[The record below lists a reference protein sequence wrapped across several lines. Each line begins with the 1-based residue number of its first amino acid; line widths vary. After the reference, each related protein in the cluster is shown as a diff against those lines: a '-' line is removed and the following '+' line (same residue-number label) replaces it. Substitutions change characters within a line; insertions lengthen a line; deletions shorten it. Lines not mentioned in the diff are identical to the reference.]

1 MEGLPQTRQPGIW
14 LRTAL
19 NRRNSA
25 HHPDRH
31 IIENAVLPRPKSE
44 FEVYMRNTC
53 GGFILLGV
61 VALASL
67 AGGQDSPSLGDIAR
81 QAKEQKQKK
90 EAQSKAGQ
98 DSKPP
103 KVITN
108 EEMPS
113 RPESSYVHPTGRPQ
127 GAGVV
132 PAANVEMNAGIWKS
146 QIQNQKNVISSQ
158 QSMIDKI
165 NDSVRYAPANCVS
178 GCVQW
183 NEQQQR
189 KQEEVERM
197 RGQLE
202 EQKKNLENMQEAAR
216 KQGFGSSVYDP

>member
-1 MEGLPQTRQPGIW
+1 MRKTHG
-14 LRTAL
+14 
-19 NRRNSA
+19 SF
-25 HHPDRH
+25 
-31 IIENAVLPRPKSE
+31 VLWA
-44 FEVYMRNTC
+44 
-53 GGFILLGV
+53 V
-61 VALASL
+61 VASACF
-67 AGGQDSPSLGDIAR
+67 AIGQDSPSLGDLAR

-113 RPESSYVHPTGRPQ
+113 RPESSYARPTGRPQ
-127 GAGVV
+127 GTGVV
-132 PAANVEMNAGIWKS
+132 PAANVEMSAEIWKS
-146 QIQNQKNVISSQ
+146 QIQNQKSLINSQ

-183 NEQQQR
+183 NERQQQ
-189 KQEEVERM
+189 KQEEVEKM

-202 EQKKNLENMQEAAR
+202 EQKKNLEDMQEAAR

>member
-1 MEGLPQTRQPGIW
+1 
-14 LRTAL
+14 
-19 NRRNSA
+19 
-25 HHPDRH
+25 
-31 IIENAVLPRPKSE
+31 
-44 FEVYMRNTC
+44 MRKTC
-53 GGFILLGV
+53 GSFVLLAV
-61 VALASL
+61 VASASL
-67 AGGQDSPSLGDIAR
+67 AIGQDSPSLGDVAR

-90 EAQSKAGQ
+90 EAQSKSDP
-98 DSKPP
+98 DSKPT

-113 RPESSYVHPTGRPQ
+113 RPESSHAAPSGRPQ
-127 GAGVV
+127 GTGVV

-146 QIQNQKNVISSQ
+146 QIQNQKNAISSQ
-158 QSMIDKI
+158 QAMIDKI

-189 KQEEVERM
+189 KQQEVETM

>member
-1 MEGLPQTRQPGIW
+1 M
-14 LRTAL
+14 
-19 NRRNSA
+19 RRSC
-25 HHPDRH
+25 
-31 IIENAVLPRPKSE
+31 S
-44 FEVYMRNTC
+44 
-53 GGFILLGV
+53 GFVLLGV
-61 VALASL
+61 VGLASL
-67 AGGQDSPSLGDIAR
+67 TIGQDSPSLGDIAR

-98 DSKPP
+98 DSKPT

-113 RPESSYVHPTGRPQ
+113 RPESSYARPTSRPQ
-127 GAGVV
+127 GAGAV
-132 PAANVEMNAGIWKS
+132 PAANVEMSAGIWKS
-146 QIQNQKNVISSQ
+146 QIQNQKNAISSQ
-158 QSMIDKI
+158 QAMIDKI

-189 KQEEVERM
+189 KQQEVETM

-202 EQKKNLENMQEAAR
+202 EEKKNLENMQEAAR